1 MYYDFFKIR
10 SITKI
15 GKNIITLANKKIVKI
30 IKKLYK
36 PKIESTLLEIGVGK
50 ALFATI
56 LKKEIPEIKYFGI
69 EPNKDLCLQAVSKG
83 LNVINTKIPPVPK
96 KFYNKFDFVY
106 MSHVLEHFVNYEV
119 ILKVLSELRKT
130 LKKNGKLIIFYP
142 DFLDY
147 KDDYFDI
154 DYSHEYILTKR
165 RVKQILID
173 CSFKIIKSTS
183 FRGCF
188 IFPYHFLIYPF
199 HKIIKIFAGLFY
211 TITKKEIFFKMKITF
226 GKNILVIAE
235 KIE

>member
-10 SITKI
+10 KITKI
-15 GKNIITLANKKIVKI
+15 GSILVTLINKKIIKL
-30 IKKLYK
+30 IKKYYSPENK
-36 PKIESTLLEIGVGK
+36 SFLEIGYGK
-50 ALFATI
+50 GIFAKILIKLIPTI
-56 LKKEIPEIKYFGI
+56 SYTGI
-69 EPNKDLCLQAVSKG
+69 EPNRSLAKIGIKNGFKIL
-83 LNVINTKIPPVPK
+83 NTKIPPVPK

-106 MSHVLEHFVNYEV
+106 MSHVLEHFVNHEV
-119 ILKVLSELRKT
+119 VLKVLSELRKT

-147 KDDYFDI
+147 KDDYFDG

-199 HKIIKIFAGLFY
+199 HKIIKIFAGLLY